1 LTYCLTATF
10 QQNIAAPA
18 NLQRDRLI
26 FAQHDLEAARAEDLA
41 QLPAAD
47 LIILIERMRGRLDD
61 MVKLVKEITGL
72 PPSP

>member
-1 LTYCLTATF
+1 MTEEQDRTATG
-10 QQNIAAPA
+10 PLTE
-18 NLQRDRLI
+18 LQRDRLI